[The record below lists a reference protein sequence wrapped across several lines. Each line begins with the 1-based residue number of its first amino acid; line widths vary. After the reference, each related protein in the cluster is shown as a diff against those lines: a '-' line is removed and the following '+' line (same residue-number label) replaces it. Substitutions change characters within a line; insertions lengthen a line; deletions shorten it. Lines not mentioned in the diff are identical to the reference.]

1 MINSKVLL
9 FNGAGRI
16 RNTATA
22 PTEFNAA
29 LGSVGGLLS
38 VDLNTPQRWANGMPF
53 VASGK
58 LSVQTVGTVDGF
70 SQGGLPIN
78 TNGAVAID
86 TAAAI
91 AYYNAGLPY
100 TAASRLAFAVAE

>member
-1 MINSKVLL
+1 MINAGPLL

-22 PTEFNAA
+22 PTAFNAA
-29 LGSVGGLLS
+29 LGSVNGLLS
-38 VDLNTPQRWANGMPF
+38 VDLNGPQMWANGTPF
-53 VASGK
+53 VSSGK
-58 LSVQTVGTVDGF
+58 LSVQTAGVVAGY

-78 TNGAVAID
+78 DAGAVAID
-86 TAAAI
+86 TAGAI
-91 AYYNAGLPY
+91 AFYNAGLPY